1 MFLPNMHLATSTK
14 PDLTRGLTNGSPFR
28 VKVSRLH
35 LPAPSRRHP
44 CSADCITIIA
54 PRREGGRATRG
65 ATTRLGSS
73 CVVTPARREPQRRR
87 EDDEA
92 EHRVPRRL
100 DEHGDLRR
108 IVRIE
113 RAGRATSA
121 TAAPECPVGLGSTRR
136 SAARRGRLAL
146 RAPSGMT
153 IGMTTSKIAVSL
165 PSELVDKARR
175 AVARHRAESV
185 SAYVASA
192 VAEKAKLDEL
202 NELLQEMLA
211 ETGGPLTAA
220 ERRAADEAL
229 GLPRRRRGRAA

>member
-1 MFLPNMHLATSTK
+1 
-14 PDLTRGLTNGSPFR
+14 
-28 VKVSRLH
+28 
-35 LPAPSRRHP
+35 
-44 CSADCITIIA
+44 
-54 PRREGGRATRG
+54 
-65 ATTRLGSS
+65 
-73 CVVTPARREPQRRR
+73 
-87 EDDEA
+87 
-92 EHRVPRRL
+92 
-100 DEHGDLRR
+100 
-108 IVRIE
+108 
-113 RAGRATSA
+113 
-121 TAAPECPVGLGSTRR
+121 
-136 SAARRGRLAL
+136 
-146 RAPSGMT
+146 MT